1 MPSRTRKERYTQKLK
16 VAETKN
22 QTLVLGIGNLL
33 MKDEGVGIHI
43 IRELEK
49 QPPAF
54 ADLID
59 GGTGGYQLLGLFT
72 GYSRVI
78 LVDATLDESPAGT
91 VKVTHPRYSKDFPV
105 QLSAHEIGLR
115 DMIEALELTG
125 SMPHFDLVT
134 ISVKDYAD
142 LSLDLSDDVKA
153 AVPMAVET
161 IRALLSDGQ
170 STR

>member
-1 MPSRTRKERYTQKLK
+1 VP
-16 VAETKN
+16 ETKN

-33 MKDEGVGIHI
+33 MKDEGVGIHV

-49 QPPAF
+49 EPPES

-72 GYSRVI
+72 GYRRVI
-78 LVDATLDESPAGT
+78 LVDATLDENPAGT
-91 VKVTHPRYSKDFPV
+91 VRVTHPCYSKDFPI

-125 SMPHFDLVT
+125 SMPQFDLVT

-153 AVPMAVET
+153 AVPLAVET
-161 IRALLSDGQ
+161 IRALLSDGR
-170 STR
+170 SKH